1 MMKAENTVGVS
12 RFNKFGT
19 ETHILHRLS
28 PVF

>member
-12 RFNKFGT
+12 RFSEVGA
-19 ETHILHRLS
+19 ETRILHRLS